1 MSSSSSRRAI
11 NVVAPRFQSAV
22 RKLCNDGVEALK
34 PQLVVTTGPESKV
47 WSRSRRPDDGVWRK
61 PAISNRQMNV
71 LRKQAQREG
80 TYGSFDAETG
90 QGWDPQWDIELAKH
104 RPRGQG
110 RFSLRVPKKSTHH
123 RTREQRARKIEKSME
138 GMDEAIEEYYAA
150 KHAAKPPKTFENHYK
165 ELMRVKK

>member
-71 LRKQAQREG
+71 LRKQRWRE
-80 TYGSFDAETG
+80 FDFLTT
-90 QGWDPQWDIELAKH
+90 
-104 RPRGQG
+104 
-110 RFSLRVPKKSTHH
+110 FSLASVPYNDFQTSWVVSPHVWRHSILQSLRPYPPYSFQFFVPVVLGYDDASTFW
-123 RTREQRARKIEKSME
+123 ERA
-138 GMDEAIEEYYAA
+138 
-150 KHAAKPPKTFENHYK
+150 N
-165 ELMRVKK
+165 